1 VGGDRE
7 DTYAGRS
14 YMFDMRCHVRCVV
27 SSKEERWVMRA
38 RGFCILFSV
47 IYGDDEAGEADT
59 GLLED
64 IIMS

>member
-1 VGGDRE
+1 
-7 DTYAGRS
+7 
-14 YMFDMRCHVRCVV
+14 MFDMCCHVRCVV